1 LNKLSFNIVSDLT
14 FEKESE
20 ESKELIK
27 NTILEKYNTI
37 IFDIDGVLL
46 DCFTPEGKG
55 IGAFQ
60 TTPPFKLQ
68 DKNTVIDI
76 KDNIIKLQEGIKDLI
91 DMLDYNSKNLG
102 IVSRSSDRSKQVP
115 AAAQPA
121 VMLLKIFDIF
131 KYFNYGVTIKSDI
144 EKVNYVK
151 PLGKTLFVDDEKQ
164 WVENVNQREDI
175 DVLWRK
181 SFNKWKDLLIK
192 LY

>member
-1 LNKLSFNIVSDLT
+1 MFKLSFNIKSDLT
-14 FEKESE
+14 FERESD

-46 DCFTPEGKG
+46 DCFTSEGKD

-68 DKNTVIDI
+68 EKNTVIDI
-76 KDNIIKLQEGIKDLI
+76 KGNVIKLQEGIKDLI
-91 DMLDYNSKNLG
+91 DILDYNDKNLG
-102 IVSRSSDRSKQVP
+102 IVSRSSDRNKQLP
-115 AAAQPA
+115 FAAQPA
-121 VMLLKIFDIF
+121 VMLLKTFDIF
-131 KYFNYGVTIKSDI
+131 RYFNYGITIKPDI

-151 PLGKTLFVDDEKQ
+151 PSGKTLFVDDEKQ
-164 WVENVNQREDI
+164 WVENVNQREDV

-181 SFNKWKDLLIK
+181 SFNNWKDLLTK
-192 LY
+192 LH